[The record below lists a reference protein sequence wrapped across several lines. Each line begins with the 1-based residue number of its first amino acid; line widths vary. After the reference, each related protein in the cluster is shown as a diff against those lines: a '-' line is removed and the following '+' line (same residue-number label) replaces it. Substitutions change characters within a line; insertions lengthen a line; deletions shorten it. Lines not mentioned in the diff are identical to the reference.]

1 MTTPPVLAA
10 IDVGTNAA
18 RLEVAEVRPKRKLQ
32 AIAESRDAIRPGEGV
47 FRTGKMAPAA
57 QERLLATIR
66 EYAKICRGQGARTRA
81 VATSSL
87 RDASNGRQVRANVRE
102 ATGIDLEIISGSEE
116 ARLIC
121 LAVLESV
128 KPNDRSL
135 VIDIGGGSTEVIRAS
150 GSNPKQLYSLQ
161 LGTVRLT
168 ERFDCGDR
176 VEPERL
182 RALREHAHSVVT
194 EGLGLNGSKRLDGV
208 YGSSGTI
215 RSLVSFAGSK
225 KAPTIRRDQLSKAV
239 EELAA
244 MSIKKRL
251 DYFEP
256 RRADVIV
263 AGAVILEALTERL
276 GFDEIRA
283 VDRGLRD
290 GVLMD
295 LLRQPDG

>member
-18 RLEVAEVRPKRKLQ
+18 RLKLAEVRSNGKLQ
-32 AIAESRDAIRPGEGV
+32 SLQERRDAIRPGEGV
-47 FRTGKMAPAA
+47 FRTGKMAPQA
-57 QERLLATIR
+57 QERLLETIQA
-66 EYAKICRGQGARTRA
+66 YAKICREHGARTRA

-87 RDASNGRQVRANVRE
+87 RDAANGPQVRTNVRE
-102 ATGIDLEIISGSEE
+102 ATGIDLEVISGSEE

-121 LAVLESV
+121 LAVLEDV
-128 KPNDRSL
+128 KNTDRSL
-135 VIDIGGGSTEVIRAS
+135 VIDIGGGSTEVIRAT
-150 GSNPKQLYSLQ
+150 GTNPKQLYSLQ

-182 RALREHAHSVVT
+182 SRLRDHAQAVVV
-194 EGLGLNGSKRLDGV
+194 EGLGLNGGKPLDAV

-225 KAPTIRRDQLSKAV
+225 KEPTIRRDKLSKAV

-244 MSIKKRL
+244 MSTKKRL

-263 AGAVILEALTERL
+263 AGAVILEALAEHL
-276 GFDEIRA
+276 GFEEVRA

-295 LLRQPDG
+295 LLGRLDG

>member
-1 MTTPPVLAA
+1 LGA

-18 RLEVAEVRPKRKLQ
+18 RLKLAEIHSNGKLHTLQ
-32 AIAESRDAIRPGEGV
+32 ERRDPIRPGEGV
-47 FRTGKMAPAA
+47 FRTGSMAPQA
-57 QERLLATIR
+57 QERLLETIQ
-66 EYAKICRGQGARTRA
+66 EYARICREHGARTRA

-87 RDASNGRQVRANVRE
+87 RDAANGPQVRAHVRE

-121 LAVLESV
+121 LAVLEDA
-128 KPNDRSL
+128 KATERSL
-135 VIDIGGGSTEVIRAS
+135 VIDIGGGSTEVIRAT
-150 GSNPKQLYSLQ
+150 GTNPKHLYSLL

-176 VEPERL
+176 VDPERL
-182 RALREHAHSVVT
+182 KALRDHAQAVVV
-194 EGLGLNGSKRLDGV
+194 EGLGLNGGKPLDGV

-225 KAPTIRRDQLSKAV
+225 KEPTIRREKLSKAV
-239 EELAA
+239 EDLAA
-244 MSIKKRL
+244 LSAKKRL

-256 RRADVIV
+256 RRADIIV
-263 AGAVILEALTERL
+263 AGAVILEALAEHL
-276 GFDEIRA
+276 GFEEIRA
-283 VDRGLRD
+283 VERGLRD

-295 LLRQPDG
+295 LVRELDG